1 MLDSYHSIGYLT
13 KGPARIKTIDMVGL
27 TALTIFNNE
36 ETIIGIHG
44 HYGNDS
50 AIVTYENLDTRQR
63 HCMYMEVFSF
73 TARRKNRVSMDSSWY
88 KHIQLPSSCGTAL
101 RENF

>member
-1 MLDSYHSIGYLT
+1 MWDIDKPPMLDSYHSIGYLT

-27 TALTIFNNE
+27 TALTVFHDE

-50 AIVTYENLDTRQR
+50 AIVTYENLDTRQ
-63 HCMYMEVFSF
+63 
-73 TARRKNRVSMDSSWY
+73 
-88 KHIQLPSSCGTAL
+88 
-101 RENF
+101 